1 MVYFGTIGQL
11 YKTTSFLV
19 VSTYF
24 HSEMRKSV
32 GNNKETTS
40 PFFHYY
46 YQTKTCNQGNHSV
59 VKTTNLFLQ
68 CRPANLS
75 NRKTL
80 PLEIQVGVA
89 PIELLVSHTYR
100 RKMCDFRVRNHLNTS
115 LVSPTFAHTICV
127 YAV

>member
-19 VSTYF
+19 VSISF

-40 PFFHYY
+40 LFFHYD
-46 YQTKTCNQGNHSV
+46 YQTKTCNQGNHYV

-68 CRPANLS
+68 CSDLLYFL
-75 NRKTL
+75 KTS
-80 PLEIQVGVA
+80 I
-89 PIELLVSHTYR
+89 I
-100 RKMCDFRVRNHLNTS
+100 
-115 LVSPTFAHTICV
+115 
-127 YAV
+127 